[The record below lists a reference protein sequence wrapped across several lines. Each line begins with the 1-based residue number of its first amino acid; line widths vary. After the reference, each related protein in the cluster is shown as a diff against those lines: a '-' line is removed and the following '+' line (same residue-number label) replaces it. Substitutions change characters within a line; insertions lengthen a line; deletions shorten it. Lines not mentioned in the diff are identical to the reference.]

1 MSCVIKLSKRNTFII
16 IACIILTTAMLVLKI
31 SSDKNV
37 NESIAVSSQYI
48 INDDDAFL
56 NYKKQPFAWTIQ
68 STDELAVQNFDLFTP
83 PSIFKN
89 GDEYTIKT
97 YNTIIIDDTF
107 PLYLFSIKKRP
118 YRIKLEG
125 YTRVNGNDKEVIILL
140 RDIETGAHEECRV
153 DTTNK
158 NLNVRIEKFELIGY
172 EKNGIYYE
180 EPCVTIY
187 DNTTER
193 ELKITDKKQFF
204 DDKYL
209 IIIKDINGN
218 EYTLKDIGDSITIGD
233 ATCTLRSF
241 DPKEEYAKL
250 LLQDAEGQEFRK
262 TVRPIK

>member
-1 MSCVIKLSKRNTFII
+1 MSKRNTFIV

-37 NESIAVSSQYI
+37 NESIAVSSQYV
-48 INDDDAFL
+48 INDDDDFL
-56 NYKKQPFAWTIQ
+56 NHKKQPFAWTIQ
-68 STDELAVQNFDLFTP
+68 STDELAVPNFDLFTP

-89 GDEYTIKT
+89 GNEYTIKT

-140 RDIETGAHEECRV
+140 RDIETGTHEECRV
-153 DTTNK
+153 NTTNK
-158 NLNVRIEKFELIGY
+158 NLDVRIEKFELIGY

-187 DNTTER
+187 DNAAER

-218 EYTLKDIGDSITIGD
+218 EYTLKDIGDSVTIGD

>member
-1 MSCVIKLSKRNTFII
+1 M
-16 IACIILTTAMLVLKI
+16 
-31 SSDKNV
+31 
-37 NESIAVSSQYI
+37 
-48 INDDDAFL
+48 
-56 NYKKQPFAWTIQ
+56 
-68 STDELAVQNFDLFTP
+68 
-83 PSIFKN
+83 
-89 GDEYTIKT
+89 
-97 YNTIIIDDTF
+97 
-107 PLYLFSIKKRP
+107 
-118 YRIKLEG
+118 
-125 YTRVNGNDKEVIILL
+125 

-193 ELKITDKKQFF
+193 ELKITDKQQFF

-218 EYTLKDIGDSITIGD
+218 EYTLKDIGDSITIGE

>member
-16 IACIILTTAMLVLKI
+16 ISCTILTTAMLVLKI
-31 SSDKNV
+31 SSDKNI
-37 NESIAVSSQYI
+37 NESIAIQPQHTI
-48 INDDDAFL
+48 DENDKLL
-56 NYKKQPFAWTIQ
+56 NYKKQPFAWTTQ
-68 STDELAVQNFDLFTP
+68 STEESAIPNFDLFTP

-89 GDEYTIKT
+89 GNKYTIKT
-97 YNTIIIDDTF
+97 YNDIIIDDTF
-107 PLYLFSIKKRP
+107 PLYLNSIQLRP
-118 YRIKLEG
+118 YRIRLEG
-125 YTRVNGNDKEVIILL
+125 YTRVNDNNDEVVLLL
-140 RDIETGAHEECRV
+140 RDIETGIHEECHV
-153 DTTNK
+153 NTTSK
-158 NLNVRIEKFELIGY
+158 SLNINIKKFELNEY

-187 DNTTER
+187 DNTVEQ
-193 ELKITDKKQFF
+193 ELKITNKKQFF

-218 EYTLKDIGDSITIGD
+218 EYILKDIGDSVIIGD

-250 LLQDAEGQEFRK
+250 LLKDAEGQEFRK